1 MTEEEWEAVY
11 SQFEGLYDDR
21 EALLDAVTDATLQAL
36 RVPVKL
42 LGYQYI
48 FLGARYILSRPS
60 NEHPSMLKDI
70 YPHVSERVHSNR
82 VMVERAMHYAIVSA
96 WKRADPDV
104 MYSYL
109 GLRGRDLKNPPT
121 NVEFLYLIAERVRLI
136 VGDPEG
142 EERYQQMKREAE
154 RRFGL
159 VFH

>member
-70 YPHVSERVHSNR
+70 YPATAE
-82 VMVERAMHYAIVSA
+82 EIELIG
-96 WKRADPDV
+96 PDEHFRR
-104 MYSYL
+104 L
-109 GLRGRDLKNPPT
+109 GQSVAAAQIPVIKKGRK
-121 NVEFLYLIAERVRLI
+121 
-136 VGDPEG
+136 
-142 EERYQQMKREAE
+142 
-154 RRFGL
+154 
-159 VFH
+159 

>member
-1 MTEEEWEAVY
+1 MTDEELIAVY
-11 SQFEGLYDDR
+11 SQFEDLYDDR
-21 EALLDAVTDATLQAL
+21 EALLDAVTDAALHAL

-60 NEHPSMLKDI
+60 NEHPKMLQEI
-70 YPHVSERVHSNR
+70 YPYVASCAQTNR
-82 VMVERAMHYAIVSA
+82 AMVERAMHYAITCA

-109 GLRGRDLKNPPT
+109 GLRGRDLRNPPT

-142 EERYQQMKREAE
+142 EERYQKMLRIAE
-154 RRFGL
+154 ERYGI

>member
-1 MTEEEWEAVY
+1 MTDEEREAVY
-11 SQFEGLYDDR
+11 AQFADLQDDR
-21 EALLDAVTDATLQAL
+21 EALLDAVTDATLHAL

-60 NEHPSMLKDI
+60 NEHPTMLKEI
-70 YPHVSERVHSNR
+70 YPYVAVRVSSNR
-82 VMVERAMHYAIVSA
+82 VMVERAMHYAICCA
-96 WKRADPDV
+96 WKRADPDI

-142 EERYQQMKREAE
+142 EERYQRMKREAE

-159 VFH
+159 VFR

>member
-1 MTEEEWEAVY
+1 MTVEEWEEVY
-11 SQFEGLYDDR
+11 AQFEDLYDDR
-21 EALLDAVTDATLQAL
+21 EALLDAVTDATLHAL

-42 LGYQYI
+42 LGYQYL

-60 NEHPSMLKDI
+60 NEHPKMLKDI
-70 YPHVSERVHSNR
+70 YPYIAGCVNSNR
-82 VMVERAMHYAIVSA
+82 PMIERAMHYAISCA

-142 EERYQQMKREAE
+142 EERFMQMLHRAE
-154 RRFGL
+154 ERFGI
-159 VFH
+159 VFD